1 MQSYGS
7 FCEVAHEFLSSIE
20 EFSKL
25 KDIISDQVEKTR
37 DAAEALCESLE
48 ELSLTLEELPD

>member
-7 FCEVAHEFLSSIE
+7 FCEVAHEFLSS
-20 EFSKL
+20 KL
-25 KDIISDQVEKTR
+25 KDIISDQVEKAR